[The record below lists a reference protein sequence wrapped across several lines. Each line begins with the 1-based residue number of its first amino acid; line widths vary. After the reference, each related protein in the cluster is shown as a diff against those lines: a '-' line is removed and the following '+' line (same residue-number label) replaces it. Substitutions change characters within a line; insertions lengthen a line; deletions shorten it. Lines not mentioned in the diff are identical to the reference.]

1 MEFDLGDALVPSIWR
16 SPSRLT
22 GQVPVIRGGA
32 AVVPTS
38 LARHAVGGRAGRGDR
53 PQDEAS
59 RSTFFTT
66 ATASRGVSSSNST
79 VFSVVV

>member
-1 MEFDLGDALVPSIWR
+1 MEFDLGDALVPSIWC

-22 GQVPVIRGGA
+22 GQVPVSRGG

-38 LARHAVGGRAGRGDR
+38 PARHAVGRRAGRGDR